1 MDNAMTALCPNC
13 GHIPIRVPPTHK
25 CPECGVFSHE
35 WMIYDW
41 ESYASSR
48 RQHLKCNILIIIMV
62 VINIVALVTFES
74 SNVFFWMLNVLSIP
88 ATISL
93 FLCLNDLRGQAEY
106 EGHHS
111 RAVLPWFAGFSGF

>member
-1 MDNAMTALCPNC
+1 MTALCPNC

-93 FLCLNDLRGQAEY
+93 FLCLNDLRGHAEY
-106 EGHHS
+106 EGHNG
-111 RAVLPWFAGFSGF
+111 RAVLPWFAGFTGF